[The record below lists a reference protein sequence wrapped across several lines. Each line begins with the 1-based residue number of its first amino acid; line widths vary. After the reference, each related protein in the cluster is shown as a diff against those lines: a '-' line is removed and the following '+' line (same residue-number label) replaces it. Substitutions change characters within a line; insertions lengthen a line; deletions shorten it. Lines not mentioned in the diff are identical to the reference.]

1 MENVAVNDAATAGEW
16 EADLAIACNG
26 TGLQRQR
33 TSQGNGREPRRARG
47 WARATA
53 EKHGS
58 VPVETKRRKKSLH
71 PENPREPETGD
82 PAKRTCAHPLESG
95 AMPRD
100 AAATDWKE
108 KAMKEKGP
116 IVLEVTEVRNMD
128 VPELK
133 TIVCCDNPAT
143 GECLNVCCLEYGGKR
158 VLSLATDAVPRPMR
172 PSGSCSLWLDV
183 DSGEWGGSA
192 PTCGED
198 QPRRRDTALDA
209 TEAARIANACGL
221 DAVAQAVLAAL
232 RRGGALDAPREG
244 A

>member
-1 MENVAVNDAATAGEW
+1 MESVAVNDVATAGEW

-33 TSQGNGREPRRARG
+33 TSQGNGREPRRVRDR
-47 WARATA
+47 ARATA

-95 AMPRD
+95 AMPRE

-108 KAMKEKGP
+108 KAMREKGP

-143 GECLNVCCLEYGGKR
+143 GECLNVCCLEYGGRR

-172 PSGSCSLWLDV
+172 PSGGCSLWLDV
-183 DSGEWGGSA
+183 GSGEWGGSA
-192 PTCGED
+192 PTCGEEP
-198 QPRRRDTALDA
+198 PREHDVTLDA
-209 TEAARIANACGL
+209 AEAARIANACGL
-221 DAVAQAVLAAL
+221 DAVARAVLAAL
-232 RRGGALDAPREG
+232 RRDGALEGSREG

>member
-1 MENVAVNDAATAGEW
+1 
-16 EADLAIACNG
+16 
-26 TGLQRQR
+26 
-33 TSQGNGREPRRARG
+33 
-47 WARATA
+47 
-53 EKHGS
+53 
-58 VPVETKRRKKSLH
+58 
-71 PENPREPETGD
+71 
-82 PAKRTCAHPLESG
+82 
-95 AMPRD
+95 MPRD

-172 PSGSCSLWLDV
+172 PNGGCSLWLDV

-192 PTCGED
+192 PTCGEEAG
-198 QPRRRDTALDA
+198 RWLDA
-209 TEAARIANACGL
+209 KLDAVEAERTAKACGL
-221 DAVAQAVLAAL
+221 DAVARAVLAAL
-232 RRGGALDAPREG
+232 QKDVALEDMCEG